1 MAGLP
6 DFMAGFSEDDLNVD
20 FGFSAVTA
28 DDLGIQTGAEAAVS
42 PELEAKLD
50 KILEAQA
57 ATADVA
63 TQKAALKAEI
73 EKERIGLA
81 KKWDDEK
88 TVLSGKLAQ
97 VEKLVLP
104 LLYNLIR
111 PETLD
116 KKYILWPNRKTIIEQ
131 QIKRILSVTRS

>member
-6 DFMAGFSEDDLNVD
+6 DLMAGFSEDDLNVD
-20 FGFSAVTA
+20 YGFSAVTA
-28 DDLGIQTGAEAAVS
+28 DDLGIQTASDAAVS
-42 PELEAKLD
+42 PELEEKLD
-50 KILEAQA
+50 KILKAQE

-63 TQKAALKAEI
+63 EQKAALKAEI

-88 TVLSGKLAQ
+88 KTLSGRLGQ

-131 QIKRILSVTRS
+131 QIKRILTITRG

>member
-28 DDLGIQTGAEAAVS
+28 DDLGIQTGSEAAVS

-50 KILEAQA
+50 KILEAQE

-63 TQKAALKAEI
+63 SQKAALKAEI

-116 KKYILWPNRKTIIEQ
+116 KKYILWPTRKTIIEQ

>member
-28 DDLGIQTGAEAAVS
+28 DDLGIQTGVEAAVS

>member
-28 DDLGIQTGAEAAVS
+28 DDLGIQTASEAAVS
-42 PELEAKLD
+42 PELEAKPD
-50 KILEAQA
+50 KILEAQE

-63 TQKAALKAEI
+63 EQKAALKAEI

-88 TVLSGKLAQ
+88 TVLSGKLAT

>member
-1 MAGLP
+1 MGGLP

-20 FGFSAVTA
+20 YGFSAVTA
-28 DDLGIQTGAEAAVS
+28 DDLGIQTASDAAVS
-42 PELEAKLD
+42 PELEEKLD
-50 KILEAQA
+50 KILKAQE

-63 TQKAALKAEI
+63 EQKAALKAEI

-88 TVLSGKLAQ
+88 KTLSGRLGQ

-131 QIKRILSVTRS
+131 QIKRILTITRG

>member
-28 DDLGIQTGAEAAVS
+28 ADLGIQTGSEAAVS

-50 KILEAQA
+50 KILEAQE

-63 TQKAALKAEI
+63 SQKAALKAEI